1 MKLLLTCLM
10 LLVLTGCGS
19 DPINRPSVVVCEE
32 DDDDDC
38 RCRPETTVVV
48 TPWPRTNPK

>member
-1 MKLLLTCLM
+1 MKLVLTSLLI
-10 LLVLTGCGS
+10 LVLTGCGS
-19 DPINRPSVVVCEE
+19 DPINRPAVVIC

-48 TPWPRTNPK
+48 FPPRPTPK